1 MIGRGDIRWAD
12 LGRPD
17 GSTPGYRRPVVVV
30 SADAFNASRISTV
43 LVAAISSNTDL
54 ADAPGNVALPT
65 GRTGLQ
71 KDSVANVS
79 QIATIDKQLLSDP
92 IGQLTL
98 RQLVDFDAGLRL
110 ALDIPDP
117 AAP

>member
-1 MIGRGDIRWAD
+1 MIGRGEIRWAD

-17 GSTPGYRRPVVVV
+17 GSAPGYRRPVVVV
-30 SADAFNASRISTV
+30 SVDAFNASRISTV
-43 LVAAISSNTDL
+43 LVAAISSNTHL
-54 ADAPGNVALPT
+54 AEAPGNVALPS

-79 QIATIDKQLLSDP
+79 QIATVDKQRLSDP

-98 RQLVDFDAGLRL
+98 QQLVDVDAGLRL
-110 ALDIPDP
+110 ALDIPNP
-117 AAP
+117 ASP